1 MTRVISVQKL
11 TLSKLPSRQAST
23 TVIDILRD
31 EYYQNII
38 NQYQLS
44 KYIIKIYQLSK
55 YIIKILSKLPTR
67 QASTTVIDILRDEED
82 FRVIFIYF
90 LLFSYFTRPRPALG
104 WPGLSGSSRGYS
116 SNG

>member
-38 NQYQLS
+38 ENINYQNILS
-44 KYIIKIYQLSK
+44 KYINYQN
-55 YIIKILSKLPTR
+55 ILSKHY
-67 QASTTVIDILRDEED
+67 QN
-82 FRVIFIYF
+82 YQ
-90 LLFSYFTRPRPALG
+90 
-104 WPGLSGSSRGYS
+104 PGKLQQL
-116 SNG
+116 